1 MTDNTEAPSATEPSS
16 ALPSTSPQTPLSSTT
31 LLPPFLV
38 PRPTSFP
45 PPTVTISLLSC
56 SNLTNAP
63 MALRPVN
70 SYAKIKLP
78 SGTRHQTKVVKMT
91 SNPTYKAADNNTC
104 SLAVTG
110 KDEYFDVQILD
121 WKPVKH
127 RLLGEFRVSLGA
139 FSSKSS
145 LQTFATTVDMR
156 WKKSATAVVN
166 YDVVYEDVEQWWQ
179 DQELAARDEKAKM
192 AEEEEKVASGET
204 KGMESE
210 SANCVVQ

>member
-1 MTDNTEAPSATEPSS
+1 
-16 ALPSTSPQTPLSSTT
+16 
-31 LLPPFLV
+31 
-38 PRPTSFP
+38 
-45 PPTVTISLLSC
+45 
-56 SNLTNAP
+56 
-63 MALRPVN
+63 
-70 SYAKIKLP
+70 
-78 SGTRHQTKVVKMT
+78 MT

-192 AEEEEKVASGET
+192 AEEEEKEASGET